1 MSLCQSTGTA
11 TTTRYWDCCKT
22 TCAWSANAGSVTGPV
37 ETCAAGGA
45 TVVDAN
51 TQSGCAGGSAYVCNT
66 QQPFVQDGQAYAFA
80 AANVNGLATSSLC
93 CACYTL
99 TFNAAPVQ
107 GQKLTV
113 QVINT
118 GSDLNSNQ
126 FDLQIPGGGFGM
138 FTEGCPKEWPA
149 YTSSAWGAQYGGVA
163 NRTQCNNLPSACVPR
178 LPDYRQEQAQNLFH
192 QGSAATAPRKAIR
205 VARERYFDAVRCQ
218 NLAGTNSPNF
228 KQGSAATPSR
238 KAIRVARNRYFEAVQ
253 GLYLAGTN
261 SLNFKVRSQASGLP
275 SGTSTEFVPARWPD
289 YRQEQSQNLFQQDS
303 EATAPRKAIRVARNH
318 YFIAVQGLYL
328 AETNSLNFRV
338 RS

>member
-1 MSLCQSTGTA
+1 MSLCQSTGTATTTRYWDCCKTTCAWSANAGSVTGPVETCAAGGATVVDANTQSGCAGGSAYVCNTQQPFVQDGQAYAFAAANVNGTA

-163 NRTQCNNLPSACVPR
+163 NRYVPKELIASLFGQGEAGFDFWHTQL
-178 LPDYRQEQAQNLFH
+178 
-192 QGSAATAPRKAIR
+192 
-205 VARERYFDAVRCQ
+205 
-218 NLAGTNSPNF
+218 
-228 KQGSAATPSR
+228 
-238 KAIRVARNRYFEAVQ
+238 
-253 GLYLAGTN
+253 
-261 SLNFKVRSQASGLP
+261 
-275 SGTSTEFVPARWPD
+275 
-289 YRQEQSQNLFQQDS
+289 
-303 EATAPRKAIRVARNH
+303 
-318 YFIAVQGLYL
+318 
-328 AETNSLNFRV
+328 
-338 RS
+338 